1 MARLIGTAG
10 HVDHGKTS
18 LIRALTGI
26 DADRLPE
33 EKRRGM
39 TIDIGFAHIQLPGVG
54 DVSIVDV
61 PGHERFLG
69 NMLVGA
75 LGTDVALL
83 CVAAD
88 EGVMPQTREHLEILE
103 LLPVERLVVALTRAD
118 LADPD
123 TRELAATEVRELL
136 ARTRFG
142 AEVPVVPA
150 SSETGEGLEALRA
163 ALAEALSGPEPEAQ
177 GPWYLPIDRAFTVRG
192 HGCVVTGT
200 LAQGAVRQ
208 GDPAVLEPGGR
219 EVRVRGVQ
227 VHGRP
232 ADRSEKG
239 RRTALNLGGVSAD
252 EVRRGQAVG
261 SPGVLFATRCLDAR
275 VRWKAGAERI
285 RHGMRVRVAIGSA
298 DALGRMFLNDHDPD
312 LIQLRLDEPVACALG
327 QPLIVRRHSP
337 SDLLAGGRVTVP
349 LAKPR
354 RKSERPVSSGLEG
367 LGLEQALVGAVRAA
381 ESGQPAEEACRMLG
395 RTQRD
400 LAPVFERL
408 RKGGRLLG
416 FADLWFTPETFEA
429 ASERFLATLR
439 RLHQERPGAP
449 AHPRERVAQLAGLP
463 WAGRPLDRILAH
475 LAEQGRV
482 AVEGTSVRDPS
493 FQIPLSARQRQFLD
507 RIKAALDEEGVN
519 VPSALDLARKLAVP
533 PQAVEEM
540 LRIGVDRREVV
551 RIGDGLHYTPEGLS
565 RIQRAVREAFGTRP
579 FSAGEFRDALG
590 TSRKYAIPLLEHFDS
605 VRFTVRRGDQRVVAR
620 AGE

>member
-33 EKRRGM
+33 EKRRRM
-39 TIDIGFAHIQLPGVG
+39 TIDIGFAHIELPGLG

-61 PGHERFLG
+61 PGHERFLT

-103 LLPVERLVVALTRAD
+103 LLPVERLVVALTRSD
-118 LADPD
+118 LADSD
-123 TRELAATEVRELL
+123 TRVLAETEVRELL
-136 ARTRFG
+136 AETRFG
-142 AEVPVVPA
+142 SEVPVVA
-150 SSETGEGLEALRA
+150 VSAETGEGLEELRSQ
-163 ALAEALSGPEPEAQ
+163 LAEALADRGETPD

-200 LAQGAVRQ
+200 LAQGAVRA

-219 EVRVRGVQ
+219 EVRVRSVQ

-239 RRTALNLGGVSAD
+239 RRTALNLGGVSAE
-252 EVRRGQAVG
+252 EVHRGLAVG
-261 SPGVLFATRCLDAR
+261 FPGVLFPTRCLDAR
-275 VRWKAGAERI
+275 VQWKRGVQRV

-298 DALGRMFLNDHDPD
+298 DALGRLFLSDQDPS

-337 SDLLAGGRVTVP
+337 PDLLAGGRVVVP

-354 RKSERPVSSGLEG
+354 RKSERPVAAALEG
-367 LGLEQALVGAVRAA
+367 LELDEALLQAVGSS
-381 ESGQPAEEACRMLG
+381 EGGQPIEEACRLVG
-395 RTQRD
+395 RTRRDVAPALDRLQR
-400 LAPVFERL
+400 A
-408 RKGGRLLG
+408 GRLLA
-416 FADLWFTPETFEA
+416 FDDLLFTPEAFEA
-429 ASERFLATLR
+429 AAGRFLGALR
-439 RLHQERPGAP
+439 RLHEERSTAP
-449 AHPRERVAQLAGLP
+449 SHARERVAQLAGLP
-463 WAGRPLDRILAH
+463 WSGRALDRILAH
-475 LAEQGRV
+475 LAEQGRLV
-482 AVEGTSVRDPS
+482 VEGTQVRDPS

-507 RIKAALDEEGVN
+507 RIKAALDEAGVN
-519 VPSALDLARKLAVP
+519 APSALDLARTLAVP

-540 LRIGVDRREVV
+540 LRIGVDRREIV
-551 RIGDGLHYTPEGLS
+551 RLAEGLFYTPETL
-565 RIQRAVREAFGTRP
+565 RAIQQAVRKALGARP
-579 FSAGEFRDALG
+579 FTAAEFRDALG
-590 TSRKYAIPLLEHFDS
+590 TSRKYAIPLLEHFDA
-605 VRFTVRRGDQRVVAR
+605 VRFTVRRGDQRVLAKG
-620 AGE
+620 GE